1 MNPCGRRR
9 RPDARSES
17 RRSRLE
23 SRRLPSPFLTAAA
36 VCLCLSGAGCR
47 LRPAVA
53 PLSQSFEAKGVR
65 IHYLVQ
71 GTGEPVVLIHGLYA
85 SAAANWQLPGTLAE
99 LAGTHRVIA
108 LDLPGHGLSDKP
120 GNAAAYGLQMVED
133 VVLLLDRLKVRSAH
147 VIGYSL
153 GGMIALKLIAIHP
166 DRVLSGVLGG
176 MGWMQ
181 EGSATQRMWRRP
193 FLRSLGPVPGA
204 CVASIADLALTREEL
219 LAIRVPVEVLIGDH
233 DRVYDLYVLPLRTA
247 RPDWP
252 VLRIRN
258 SGHLDLFPRDQFR
271 QELVRWLDR
280 PARRDREFP
289 MSR

>member
-1 MNPCGRRR
+1 VSPCGRRR
-9 RPDARSES
+9 RPDARPES
-17 RRSRLE
+17 RTSHLE
-23 SRRLPSPFLTAAA
+23 RQRFLGRCLAAPA
-36 VCLCLSGAGCR
+36 VFLCLSAAGCQLR
-47 LRPAVA
+47 LAVSPA
-53 PLSQSFEAKGVR
+53 SQSFDAKGVR

-85 SAAANWQLPGTLAE
+85 SAALNWRLPGTLAE

-120 GNAAAYGLQMVED
+120 AEAAAYGLQMVED
-133 VVLLLDRLKVRSAH
+133 VALLLDHLKVRAAH

-181 EGSATQRMWRRP
+181 EGSAAQRMWRRP
-193 FLRSLGPVPGA
+193 LTRPPGPAPAV
-204 CVASIADLALTREEL
+204 CVTSIADLALTRAEL
-219 LAIRVPVEVLIGDH
+219 LAIRVPVEVLIGDR

-252 VLRIRN
+252 VVRIRR
-258 SGHLDLFPRDQFR
+258 SGHMDLFLRGQFK
-271 QELVRWLDR
+271 QELARWLDR
-280 PARRDREFP
+280 PARWDREFP